1 MLNAIWMGL
10 ASSAMSADLPK
21 DEQLELLL
29 QEVSKTIGEN
39 QRFLEALKEDRI
51 DEADDLSDLDS
62 AEETFEE
69 L

>member
-1 MLNAIWMGL
+1 
-10 ASSAMSADLPK
+10 MSADLPK

-29 QEVSKTIGEN
+29 QEVSKTLGEN